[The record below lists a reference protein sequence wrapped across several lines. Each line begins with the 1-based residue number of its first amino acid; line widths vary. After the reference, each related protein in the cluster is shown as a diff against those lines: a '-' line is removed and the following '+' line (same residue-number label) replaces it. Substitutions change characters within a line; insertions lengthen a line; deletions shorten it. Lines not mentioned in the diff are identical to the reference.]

1 MKYLLPLVCLVLAG
15 CISHSQ
21 TGGQQAIANVLAQK
35 ESAGRKYARIVLD
48 GDKIMSVHLHGMDY
62 LAAIKKID
70 ASGCPVS
77 FQSAWAGYCAA
88 WEQKLRAEKADEDTL
103 DLISM
108 WKGEIG
114 DLQATY
120 DHLEAYDTEPA
131 WQRCVQTA
139 AAADVPSAAPASS
152 L

>member
-48 GDKIMSVHLHGMDY
+48 GDKIMSVHLHGNDY
-62 LAAIKKID
+62 LDAIKKID
-70 ASGCPVS
+70 ASSCPEP
-77 FQSAWAGYCAA
+77 FRTAWAGYCAA
-88 WEQKLRAEKADEDTL
+88 WEKKLRAENAGEDTL

-114 DLQATY
+114 DLPETY
-120 DHLEAYDTEPA
+120 RHLEAYDTAPA
-131 WQRCVQTA
+131 WQQCEQA
-139 AAADVPSAAPASS
+139 AAADGVQSAVAPAP
-152 L
+152 